1 MAILITGGLGYIG
14 SHLAITLAKK
24 YDIYLLD
31 FLSKDNEEALIR
43 LNKLIPNKFIFLNV
57 NLMNLDKKISLIEKC
72 KIDLICHCAVVKSQD
87 EMRSYDANKNEL
99 ILEKIM
105 LLVSSLNVNK
115 FIFTSSSAV
124 YGNAILGPTIE
135 SQPLDPQS
143 IYGKSKL
150 LMEKTLLEYA
160 NRNLEFCAVALRI
173 FNVAGNEYH
182 YINNSSL
189 IKNVAK
195 AAKDNRLILDIN
207 STSHT
212 TSDGTYIRDYIY
224 ISDVISAI
232 DKSINFTATKKGF
245 FSINIGTGTGT
256 SVFELLDVFEKIS
269 RKKINFRVHNL
280 DSSDVSISIANN
292 NLAKKLLD
300 WEPVTNLSHI
310 ALNLLADNN
319 Q

>member
-14 SHLAITLAKK
+14 SHLAVTLAKNH
-24 YDIYLLD
+24 DIYLLD
-31 FLSKDNEEALIR
+31 FLSKDNEESLIR
-43 LNKLIPNKFIFLNV
+43 LKALIPNKFIFLNV
-57 NLMNLDKKISLIEKC
+57 NLMNLDENFSFIEKC
-72 KIDLICHCAVVKSQD
+72 EIDLVCHCAVVKNKDQ
-87 EMRSYDANKNEL
+87 MRSYDANKNEM

-105 LLVSSLNVNK
+105 LLVSRFNINK
-115 FIFTSSSAV
+115 FIFTSSAAV
-124 YGNAILGPTIE
+124 YGNATFGPTIE
-135 SQPLDPQS
+135 SQPLSPQS
-143 IYGKSKL
+143 NYGKSKL
-150 LMEKTLLEYA
+150 LMENTLLEYA
-160 NRNLEFCAVALRI
+160 NGNLEFCAVALRI
-173 FNVAGNEYH
+173 FNVAGNEYNH
-182 YINNSSL
+182 IYNSSL
-189 IKNVAK
+189 IKNVAN
-195 AAKDNRLILDIN
+195 AANDNSLMLDIN
-207 STSHT
+207 STNHT

-269 RKKINFRVHNL
+269 RKKINFRVLNL

-300 WEPVTNLSHI
+300 WEPATNLSKI